1 MDRNPKKF
9 RKGQLVTCKLCNRA
23 FRWGVS
29 DRVDD
34 PCHHEASIVK
44 KDNNFRPC
52 IRVSGD
58 MNQSISNQLREDVD
72 FLCSHGLMDYSVLL
86 GYKNVAMY
94 LSGDLVIRTNLYSSK
109 RPLKGRKPGTGQAP
123 YASSV
128 IQGPGLVFIGIID
141 YLQKYTL
148 LKKLERFWKVIFRCK
163 DRNGISDLPPDNY
176 KNRIMERVIGKVLA
190 FLTPLLS
197 ALPRRPRAIL
207 RH

>member
-1 MDRNPKKF
+1 MSRALLYRNACVGAKKF

-94 LSGDLVIRTNLYSSK
+94 LSGDLVIRTNL
-109 RPLKGRKPGTGQAP
+109 
-123 YASSV
+123 
-128 IQGPGLVFIGIID
+128 
-141 YLQKYTL
+141 
-148 LKKLERFWKVIFRCK
+148 
-163 DRNGISDLPPDNY
+163 
-176 KNRIMERVIGKVLA
+176 
-190 FLTPLLS
+190 
-197 ALPRRPRAIL
+197 
-207 RH
+207 

>member
-1 MDRNPKKF
+1 M
-9 RKGQLVTCKLCNRA
+9 
-23 FRWGVS
+23 
-29 DRVDD
+29 
-34 PCHHEASIVK
+34 
-44 KDNNFRPC
+44 
-52 IRVSGD
+52 
-58 MNQSISNQLREDVD
+58 
-72 FLCSHGLMDYSVLL
+72 
-86 GYKNVAMY
+86 
-94 LSGDLVIRTNLYSSK
+94 
-109 RPLKGRKPGTGQAP
+109 KGRKPGTGQAP

-148 LKKLERFWKVIFRCK
+148 LKKLERIWKVIFRCK